1 MHVSKVKMIIPAFS
15 VTSQYIIIIAQRL
28 LKLMFND
35 KSKCNQDHVL
45 EYPQNKD
52 NTKEKIF
59 FGFSLAQNMEKKEQ
73 K

>member
-1 MHVSKVKMIIPAFS
+1 MHVTNVNIIIPAFP
-15 VTSQYIIIIAQRL
+15 VTSQYIIIIPQCL

-52 NTKEKIF
+52 NTKVKYF
-59 FGFSLAQNMEKKEQ
+59 FYFH
-73 K
+73 